1 MPLWPHEH
9 SAVTKLRAACPMQP
23 LDDLLWAV
31 NSQPLLN
38 ASPLV
43 DPVDVGEID
52 HDHFAEFLREQSDHR
67 VGRYFERLILYWL
80 THIRKVQIVH
90 HSKQILDA
98 KRTIGEIDF
107 IFRDESHRLTHWETA
122 IKFYLYDPLAQS
134 FSSQFIGPNAADN
147 FEKKTAK
154 MFAKQLP
161 LSKNHFPEVEVRE
174 AFVKGRV
181 FYHPDQPKPT
191 TLPKYLSPGH
201 LTGRWIRAAELDYL
215 NQADPKSIF
224 QIQQKPNWLTAQR
237 PTAGKPRSLSSTEL
251 VDQLKSH
258 FDELGHP
265 VLVSEHS
272 KLDEAKWIFVV
283 PDSWPNENN

>member
-1 MPLWPHEH
+1 
-9 SAVTKLRAACPMQP
+9 MQP

-31 NSQPLLN
+31 NSPPLLS

-43 DPVDVGEID
+43 DHVDVGEID
-52 HDHFAEFLREQSDHR
+52 LDHFAKFLREQSDHR

-107 IFRDESHRLTHWETA
+107 IFRDETDRLTHWETA
-122 IKFYLYDPLAQS
+122 IKFYLYDLLAQS

-154 MFAKQLP
+154 MFDKQLP
-161 LSKNHFPEVEVRE
+161 LSQKHFPEVEVRQ

-191 TLPKYLSPGH
+191 TLPKYLSPTH
-201 LTGRWIRAAELDYL
+201 LTGRWIRAAELEYL

-237 PTAGKPRSLSSTEL
+237 PTAQRLTASEPQSLSSTEL
-251 VDQLKSH
+251 VDQLNSH
-258 FDELGHP
+258 FHQLGHP

-272 KLDEAKWIFVV
+272 KLDEPKWIFVV
-283 PDSWPNENN
+283 PDSWPNENS